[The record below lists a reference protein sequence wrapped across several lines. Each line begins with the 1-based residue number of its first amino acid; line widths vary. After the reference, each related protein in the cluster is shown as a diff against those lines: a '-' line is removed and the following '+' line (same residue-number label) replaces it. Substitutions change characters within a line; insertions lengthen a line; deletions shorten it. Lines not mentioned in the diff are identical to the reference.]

1 MKRLGFLLVLI
12 VALGMASGVISRG
25 QARRHDY
32 ASYTP
37 EQLAVKAEEILEG
50 VIR

>member
-1 MKRLGFLLVLI
+1 MKKLILVSLAVI
-12 VALGMASGVISRG
+12 VLGMASGVISRG